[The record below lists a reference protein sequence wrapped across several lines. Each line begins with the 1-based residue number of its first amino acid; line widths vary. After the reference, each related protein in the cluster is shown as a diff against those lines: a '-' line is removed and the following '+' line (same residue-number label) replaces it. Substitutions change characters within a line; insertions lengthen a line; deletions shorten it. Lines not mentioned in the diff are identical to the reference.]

1 MLLERLRDLKK
12 SDLVEIVSTHS
23 FSTENWK
30 ILHTVLFA
38 FPMTGRMCF
47 TIKTLLIDTVRMN

>member
-12 SDLVEIVSTHS
+12 SDLVEIISTYS
-23 FSTENWK
+23 FSTENWQ
-30 ILHTVLFA
+30 ILHTILFT
-38 FPMTGRMCF
+38 FPMTGRMCL